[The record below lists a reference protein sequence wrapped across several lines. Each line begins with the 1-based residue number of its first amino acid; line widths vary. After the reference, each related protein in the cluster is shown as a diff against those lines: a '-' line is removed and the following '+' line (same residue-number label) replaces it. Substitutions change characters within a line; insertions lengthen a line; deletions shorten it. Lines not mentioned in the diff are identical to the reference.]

1 MVIWPSYGGG
11 KIGLARPARRVLPRF
26 VKEKMVGGEEKKWRG
41 GAKLEWPGP
50 ARLRSAQLGSAS
62 KVGIWCRRDALFA
75 KKVPF
80 AVDETTL
87 DFPNVHLV

>member
-1 MVIWPSYGGG
+1 MAG
-11 KIGLARPARRVLPRF
+11 
-26 VKEKMVGGEEKKWRG
+26 
-41 GAKLEWPGP
+41 PG
-50 ARLRSAQLGSAS
+50 SAQLGSAS